1 MDLANA
7 REILDE
13 DHYGLEKVKE
23 RVLEFLAVRALT
35 KKGDS
40 PIICLVGPPGTGK
53 TSHCPLD
60 RQSPGQEICPDL
72 SGRRP
77 G

>member
-1 MDLANA
+1 MP
-7 REILDE
+7 EEVLDE

-35 KKGDS
+35 NKGDS
-40 PIICLVGPPGTGK
+40 PILCLAGPPGNRQDF
-53 TSHCPLD
+53 HCPLGS
-60 RQSPGQEICPDL
+60 QSTEQEICAHL
-72 SGRRP
+72 SGRRA